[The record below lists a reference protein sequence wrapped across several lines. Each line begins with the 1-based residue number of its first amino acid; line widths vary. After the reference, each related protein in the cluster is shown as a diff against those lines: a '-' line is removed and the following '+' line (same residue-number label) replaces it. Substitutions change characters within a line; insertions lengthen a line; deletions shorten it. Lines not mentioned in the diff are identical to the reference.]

1 MSRIA
6 SVSAIPARFERP
18 EAYLGSQDVP
28 DEAGAYFLR
37 PHLRAVYSRYFESMF
52 VRIVTDDGAEGWG
65 ECLAPVAPR
74 VSAAVVDDLLTDRL
88 IGRDPHSVEKIR
100 SDLYDLMR
108 DRGYFGGF
116 YVDALTAVDIALWDL
131 KGKLLGLPV
140 VSLLG
145 GPYRED
151 VPAYVSA
158 IGGVSDAEKRACI
171 ADWRDAGFIN
181 FKHHGGRGAESDV
194 ATMAAIVEAAGSG
207 STIGLDGHWAYSRSE
222 AAKMAEP
229 LEELGVSFF
238 EAPLNPE
245 DVAGHAHLASQV
257 RISIAIG
264 ECLRTRYEYLPW
276 FERRAVGIA
285 QPDVGRS
292 GITETIAIA
301 SMAEAFGVQVA
312 PHLSVGLGPMIAAS
326 IHVAAA
332 LPNLYLLEYQPPTVE
347 LANSLLDAD
356 IRAREGRF
364 EIPAGPG
371 LGVSMSDSRIAEMQA

>member
-1 MSRIA
+1 M
-6 SVSAIPARFERP
+6 
-18 EAYLGSQDVP
+18 GSHDVP
-28 DEAGAYFLR
+28 VDAGAYFVR

-74 VSAAVVDDLLTDRL
+74 VSAAIVDDLLSDQL
-88 IGRDPHSVEKIR
+88 VGRDPLSVLKIR

-116 YVDALTAVDIALWDL
+116 YVDALTAIDVALWDL
-131 KGKLLGLPV
+131 KGKLLSLPV

-145 GPYRED
+145 GPYRDD

-158 IGGVSDAEKRACI
+158 IGGVSDAEKRACT
-171 ADWRDAGFIN
+171 AEWRDAGFNN
-181 FKHHGGRGAESDV
+181 FKHHGGRGVESDI
-194 ATMAAIVEAAGSG
+194 ATMGAIVAAAGPG
-207 STIGLDGHWAYSRSE
+207 AIVGLDGHWVYSHSE
-222 AAKMAEP
+222 AAMIASR
-229 LEELGVSFF
+229 LEDLGVSFF
-238 EAPLNPE
+238 EAPMNPE
-245 DVAGHAHLASQV
+245 DVTGHAHLASQTRV
-257 RISIAIG
+257 SIAVG

-276 FERRAVGIA
+276 LERRAAGIL

-292 GITETIAIA
+292 GISESMAIA
-301 SMAEAFGVQVA
+301 SMAEAFGLAVA

-332 LPNLYLLEYQPPTVE
+332 IPNLYLLEYQPPTVE
-347 LANSLLDAD
+347 LANSLLNAD

-364 EIPAGPG
+364 EIPEGPG
-371 LGVSMSDSRIAEMQA
+371 LGVAMSASRIAELQA